1 MLKDNAGQ
9 HGIPQ
14 GSYRIIIPPATAGR
28 FEGAHQI
35 LIGQSVEDALQ
46 SFSIT

>member
-1 MLKDNAGQ
+1 MLKDNPGQ
-9 HGIPQ
+9 HGIPHR
-14 GSYRIIIPPATAGR
+14 SDRIIIPPAPAGR
-28 FEGAHQI
+28 FEGSHQI